1 MSMITFRLAREA
13 QERKQGAEVQ
23 AQTAPVDPVDQ
34 ESSGEKS
41 EECPIEPPEPAP
53 EPVATKP
60 AAAKPVQAKASAPA
74 AAKVKATPSV
84 TSAK

>member
-13 QERKQGAEVQ
+13 QERKQ
-23 AQTAPVDPVDQ
+23 
-34 ESSGEKS
+34 SS
-41 EECPIEPPEPAP
+41 EEKVEGCPIEPPEPAP

-60 AAAKPVQAKASAPA
+60 AAPKPVQAKASAPA